1 MASPVKERYGDR
13 FIPSRT
19 GNNWETN
26 FNMITVS
33 IWMATEDITNELALK
48 KKGDCILALSKL
60 FYHFRTKELLVIK
73 RLHEMP
79 VMAAKIIPC

>member
-26 FNMITVS
+26 FNMISVS
-33 IWMATEDITNELALK
+33 NYRPSLTFS
-48 KKGDCILALSKL
+48 LSKQNANMAS
-60 FYHFRTKELLVIK
+60 YHNLTFLNNIGKSNIV
-73 RLHEMP
+73 
-79 VMAAKIIPC
+79 